1 MEKIAAII
9 VTYNRLNLLRECINS
24 LRNQSKKV
32 DQIFV
37 INNSSTDGTLDW
49 LTNQYDIITITQENT
64 GSSGGQYTGIKMAFE
79 KGYDWIWCLDTD
91 IVLEPEALANLIHTD
106 EATSNKV
113 GFLTSAIFFEEGI
126 LANLNLPELV
136 SSKLLLNHIINSDK
150 TIPIMTASF
159 GSLLIPKNVIE
170 KVGYPSKDFFIWG
183 DDAEFTLRI
192 TSAGFNGY
200 LVKNSIAKHYCGLNL
215 DDSFS
220 ILRHND
226 FKFRYGIRN
235 LVYVIMKRNVFV
247 YNSRLRGFV
256 SSIAF
261 IFRIIRGNTTIKGD
275 RIQKLIFQVKS
286 LNYLIKGLFF
296 RPRIETPS
304 NN

>member
-159 GSLLIPKNVIE
+159 GSLLIP
-170 KVGYPSKDFFIWG
+170 
-183 DDAEFTLRI
+183 
-192 TSAGFNGY
+192 
-200 LVKNSIAKHYCGLNL
+200 
-215 DDSFS
+215 
-220 ILRHND
+220 
-226 FKFRYGIRN
+226 
-235 LVYVIMKRNVFV
+235 
-247 YNSRLRGFV
+247 
-256 SSIAF
+256 
-261 IFRIIRGNTTIKGD
+261 D
-275 RIQKLIFQVKS
+275 RKS
-286 LNYLIKGLFF
+286 VV
-296 RPRIETPS
+296 
-304 NN
+304 